1 MESTMLRQFFS
12 QALMVCLL
20 LFGSTAHAVVGET
33 AVVAVLAGNKVS
45 DIVQDVRETG
55 TALLDQAN
63 HTGNALIARAANEA
77 NVLSR
82 NLSILLQES
91 LDKTFD
97 DLSEER
103 KILLI
108 EAEKLRQDLKGI
120 GDGAYEIKNTTAL
133 DLNALLSKIPFIEDK
148 FFLQAVR
155 GLSYLPQKSEYV
167 IEVYATTLGIQE
179 DVSTKIILEK
189 VADGKNTPIEKI
201 RVDQS
206 QQRFLARIHIP
217 NDELSGFVQ
226 DKKLNVVELKMEFN
240 VTRKKGWWIFSKE
253 VVEKIDIPIYLS
265 LFPRLAGVMTI
276 ETKVPT
282 YDWKHVGSTERSYST
297 PNRHCEDDCEKEPTR
312 GGNRIDLSVSGG
324 PAPYK
329 VGYRQLRNL
338 RHDCVGGNC
347 GWSDSFRKAITTYG
361 TKAYATWHTW
371 STSGTW
377 RLKADV
383 YEYQVTGEKAVPA
396 KSVELYFNKI
406 AELKIPNNATYSLVK
421 IKTFTNDEY
430 EIKLGSPDPNGLV
443 DYQGKSPAGANDN
456 RVSFQVNMP
465 KS

>member
-1 MESTMLRQFFS
+1 MKYTVSRRLS
-12 QALMVCLL
+12 SLALMVYLL
-20 LFGSTAHAVVGET
+20 LLGSTAHAVVGET

-63 HTGNALIARAANEA
+63 HTGNALIARSANEA

-82 NLSILLQES
+82 NLSILLRDN

-108 EAEKLRQDLKGI
+108 EAEKLRQDLKSI

-133 DLNALLSKIPFIEDK
+133 DLNALLSKAPFVEDK

-155 GLSYLPQKSEYV
+155 GLSYLPQKSDYV
-167 IEVYATTLGIQE
+167 IDVYATTLGIQE
-179 DVSTKIILEK
+179 DVRTKIIIEK
-189 VADGKNTPIEKI
+189 VANGKNTPIEKV

-217 NDELSGFVQ
+217 HDELSSLVQ
-226 DKKLNVVELKMEFN
+226 DAKLNVVELNMGFN
-240 VTRKKGWWIFSKE
+240 ITRKKGWWIFSKD
-253 VVEKIDIPIYLS
+253 VTEKVDIPIYIS
-265 LFPRLAGVMTI
+265 LFPRLAGVMTV

-297 PNRHCEDDCEKEPTR
+297 PNRNCRNNCRGEPTR

-324 PAPYK
+324 PLPYK
-329 VGYRQLRNL
+329 VGYRQLRSL
-338 RHDCVGGNC
+338 SHGCVGGNC
-347 GWSDSFRKAITTYG
+347 GFSDSFIQTITTYG
-361 TKAYATWHTW
+361 TKAYATWN
-371 STSGTW
+371 
-377 RLKADV
+377 L
-383 YEYQVTGEKAVPA
+383 
-396 KSVELYFNKI
+396 L
-406 AELKIPNNATYSLVK
+406 
-421 IKTFTNDEY
+421 
-430 EIKLGSPDPNGLV
+430 
-443 DYQGKSPAGANDN
+443 
-456 RVSFQVNMP
+456 
-465 KS
+465 